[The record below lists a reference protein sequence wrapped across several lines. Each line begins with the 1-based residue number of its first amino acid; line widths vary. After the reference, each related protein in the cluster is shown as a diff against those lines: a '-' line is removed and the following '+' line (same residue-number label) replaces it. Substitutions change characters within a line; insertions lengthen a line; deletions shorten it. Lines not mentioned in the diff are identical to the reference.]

1 MHIVKK
7 HNSHQMN
14 MTQGPLG
21 KKILMFALPLAG
33 SSILQQLFNSTDI
46 AVVGRFSSSQAL
58 AAVGSNGP
66 IINLMVLLFTGLAV
80 GANVLVSRYVG
91 KNEKRKANDA
101 SHTVIALALI
111 CGFLL
116 LAVG

>member
-33 SSILQQLFNSTDI
+33 SSILQQLFNSADV
-46 AVVGRFSSSQAL
+46 AVVGR
-58 AAVGSNGP
+58 
-66 IINLMVLLFTGLAV
+66 
-80 GANVLVSRYVG
+80 GAEDVILKYDKSTNTSEVDLRAGIRGEPTNSDN
-91 KNEKRKANDA
+91 KNTFHLQN
-101 SHTVIALALI
+101 
-111 CGFLL
+111 
-116 LAVG
+116 